1 MKAAVFKN
9 PGEAMVIET
18 VEDPTPGENDVVIEV
33 KRCGICGTDLHQTE
47 SHESGLV
54 AGTVLGHEYVGEV
67 IAAGKQAAQNFK
79 TGDKVTG
86 MPFSTCGRCLPCQT
100 GRPFQC
106 AQLSIVGLMQPGGFA
121 EYVRLDANNSIK
133 VPDSVSWQE
142 GALIEPMAVG
152 LHAVKMAANLKGKNV
167 LVLGA
172 GPVGLAVAYWVR
184 FFGAYNIV
192 VSEPEALRNESALQY
207 GATGTINPANESVSE
222 EFERQ
227 CGSAPH
233 VIFECVGIPGMISQC
248 IDFAQH
254 GTELIVVGYCI
265 YEDPIIP
272 AAAMGKEMV
281 MRFALSYHKEDFE
294 FIAGLMASDRVN
306 VEAMCTETVTFNNFS
321 DVFESLRTPNNQCKV
336 LLNPWG

>member
-1 MKAAVFKN
+1 MKAAVFKQA
-9 PGEAMVIET
+9 GEPMVIET
-18 VEDPTPGENDVVIEV
+18 VDDPTPGDNEVVIEV

-47 SHESGLV
+47 SHESGLPS
-54 AGTVLGHEYVGEV
+54 GTILGREYIGEV
-67 IAAGKQAAQNFK
+67 VAAGKDASQNYK

-86 MPFSTCGRCLPCQT
+86 MPFSSCGKCLPCQQ

-121 EYVRLDANNSIK
+121 EFVCLDANNSIK
-133 VPDSVSWQE
+133 VPDSINWEE

-152 LHAVKMAANLKGKNV
+152 LHAVKLASNLKGKNV

-192 VSEPEALRNESALQY
+192 VSEPEELRNKSAMDY
-207 GATGTINPANESVSE
+207 GATATINPAKLDVSE
-222 EFERQ
+222 EFNRI
-227 CGSAPH
+227 CGSAPD

-254 GTELIVVGYCI
+254 GKELVIVGYGI

-272 AAAMGKEMV
+272 AAAMGKELV

-294 FIAGLMASDRVN
+294 FIAGLMATDRVN
-306 VEAMCTETVTFNNFS
+306 VAAMCTDTVSLDNFAEM
-321 DVFESLRTPNNQCKV
+321 FESLRTPNNQCKV
-336 LLNPWG
+336 LLNPWA